1 MISFIIN
8 AIKIIFLLGFLIL
21 IHEGGHFLVAKLFK
35 VRVNE
40 FSLGFG
46 KILFSKQKN
55 ETRYSI
61 RMIPLGGFVSM
72 EGEEERS
79 KKEGSFSELPVL
91 KRIAIVAAGAIVN
104 IIFGLIVYFLLA
116 AIAGSFYSTT
126 ISETVDGYAAKEY
139 GLVAGDKIVE
149 INNKKIRLHSD
160 ITDEVSKSNGN
171 EINVVVLRNNKQI
184 EYKIKPTE
192 VITKTIGVYLGT
204 EKDASTKIKSI
215 YKDSPAEK
223 AGVKDGDIII
233 KVNNIEVNE
242 DYTKTIELIQT
253 SEEKVNLEIERN
265 GKIEI
270 FEIDPMI
277 NRNYYIGAVFTI
289 EDRNFTNNC
298 YYAYW
303 TTLEF
308 SGSLLDNVKQL
319 FTGKVGVDQM
329 MGPVGIS
336 STVASTTT
344 IEEFIYLMALI
355 SLSLGI
361 TNLLPIPALDGG
373 KILLLI
379 IEGIRRKPLNE
390 KFEITIQ
397 MIGFALL
404 ILLSI
409 YVSYND
415 VLRLF

>member
-21 IHEGGHFLVAKLFK
+21 IHEGGHFLVAKLCK

-79 KKEGSFSELPVL
+79 DKEGSFSKLPIL

-104 IIFGLIVYFLLA
+104 IVFGLIVYFLLA

-126 ISETVDGYAAKEY
+126 IYETVDGYAAKEY
-139 GLVAGDKIVE
+139 GLVAGDKILE
-149 INNKKIRLHSD
+149 INDKKIRIHSD
-160 ITDEVSKSNGN
+160 ITEEVAASNGD
-171 EINVVVLRNNKQI
+171 EIEVTVLRDGEELTCN
-184 EYKIKPTE
+184 IKPTE

-215 YKDSPAEK
+215 YEDSPAAK
-223 AGVKDGDIII
+223 VGIKGGDTII
-233 KVNNIEVNE
+233 KVNDTEVKG
-242 DYTKTIELIQT
+242 DYEKTIELIQT
-253 SEEKVNLEIERN
+253 SEEKVKLEIERN
-265 GKIEI
+265 GEI
-270 FEIDPMI
+270 KEFEIDPII
-277 NRNYYIGAVFTI
+277 NKDYYIGATFAI
-289 EDRNFTNNC
+289 ADKNFANNC
-298 YYAYW
+298 YYAFW

-344 IEEFIYLMALI
+344 IEEFVYLMALI